1 MIFSIIYYIF
11 MKVCV
16 IMSTYNGERYIKE
29 QLDSIKN
36 QKFNGEILIY
46 IRDDG
51 SRDRTVE
58 YIENYKKSNSLNINI
73 NEGKNVGAS
82 KSFMIAINDCPYAD
96 YYAFCDQ
103 DDIWI
108 DDKIST
114 AVNDIGETN
123 KPILWCSN
131 YSVVDANIN
140 VLKEF
145 SLKKPRTNDLEA
157 LFYNNVPGCVMV
169 FNNALMKEIRKIN
182 INQVRMHDIVAIN
195 IAAITG
201 KILYSNKIC
210 VLYRQHDQNVIG
222 YGHKKIKFNK
232 WIFQKIKLLKKGE
245 PYSMS
250 EYANQI
256 IINFNQYLD
265 ERQRDEYMLISS
277 ANENL
282 LKRLKLLNKPYIDMK
297 LGRTS
302 LSIKCKLLFRLM

>member
-58 YIENYKKSNSLNINI
+58 YIENYKK
-73 NEGKNVGAS
+73 
-82 KSFMIAINDCPYAD
+82 
-96 YYAFCDQ
+96 
-103 DDIWI
+103 
-108 DDKIST
+108 ST